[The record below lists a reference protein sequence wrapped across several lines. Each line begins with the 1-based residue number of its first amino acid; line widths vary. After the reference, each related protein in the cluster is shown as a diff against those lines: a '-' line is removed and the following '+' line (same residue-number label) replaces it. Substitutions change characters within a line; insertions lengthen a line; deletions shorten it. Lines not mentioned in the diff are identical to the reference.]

1 MTRPRIISGNGIIIR
16 NSYAPGIS
24 SIGGLEQKYDQN
36 LQRGISF
43 ESGIEIH
50 AVNSG
55 NCFTH
60 CFDHCFVHCSDHCS
74 DHSSAH
80 CSVHSSDNRM
90 EEFPLTILGLF
101 QQIEVTGGTIA
112 ASGPDGEPLL
122 VCLAR
127 GRGKVWYLAGTPA
140 KKSLLMLLDILYEK
154 TGVTRHL
161 RVTDPDGRRVEGI
174 EARLARREFDD
185 LVYIVNGS
193 ERDVEFVIKTDRPV
207 HRIREL
213 RSLRYWP
220 GLSGKIK
227 KDDVL
232 IFSLQE
238 NPSARYCRT
247 AEAGNYI

>member
-161 RVTDPDGRRVEGI
+161 RVTDPDGRRVEGL
-174 EARLARREFDD
+174 EARLARRN
-185 LVYIVNGS
+185 LTIS
-193 ERDVEFVIKTDRPV
+193 CI
-207 HRIREL
+207 L
-213 RSLRYWP
+213 
-220 GLSGKIK
+220 
-227 KDDVL
+227 
-232 IFSLQE
+232 
-238 NPSARYCRT
+238 
-247 AEAGNYI
+247 